1 MRNSVIM
8 MHGTIG
14 EGAVLDN
21 VIADKYVTIN
31 PGVKIYGGERE
42 PVIIGK
48 NSTI

>member
-1 MRNSVIM
+1 M

-14 EGAVLDN
+14 EGVVLDN

-48 NSTI
+48 NSTL